1 MASGR
6 SFSKS
11 PNGSA
16 AIWIDGVFAADGEG
30 SELAWQEIARTFFE
44 TGD

>member
-16 AIWIDGVFAADGEG
+16 IWIDCVFAADGEG